1 MAIVRA
7 AGGVLWRPGRSGS
20 EVALIHRSRRGDW
33 SLPKGK
39 LDAGESWEEAAL
51 REVLEET
58 GCAARLASF
67 AGATF
72 YESRRGPKV
81 VLYWNMALVR
91 EGALPDGGEVD
102 EVVWLPPARALER
115 LDRGRER
122 RLLERACAVAGGG
135 AGARAGKALHLLR
148 VSRTQAA

>member
-7 AGGVLWRPGRSGS
+7 AGGVVWRAGRAGA
-20 EVALIHRSRRGDW
+20 EVALIHRPRRGDW

-39 LDAGESWEEAAL
+39 LASGESWEEAAL
-51 REVLEET
+51 REVEEET
-58 GCAARLASF
+58 GCTVRLVSF

-72 YESRRGPKV
+72 YDSRRGPKV

-91 EGALPDGGEVD
+91 EGPLQGGGEVD
-102 EVVWLPPARALER
+102 EVEWLTPARALAR

-122 RLLERACAVAGGG
+122 RLLERACAAIGAPAGGRL
-135 AGARAGKALHLLR
+135 ARPLRLLR
-148 VSRTQAA
+148 TARTAA